1 MKIVSMAMKSNP
13 ILQDKLVKQN
23 EISRQILTR
32 ELEKLEKVEKS
43 DIRMIETAWH
53 RFRSRHKDLEH
64 RAPSF
69 GSNVRSCI
77 LRIKKKKKISLR
89 IIKHIASFSFLM
101 DIFILFEKT
110 LVD

>member
-77 LRIKKKKKISLR
+77 LRIKKKKKNLFKDNKAHSFFFISNGNFYIVR
-89 IIKHIASFSFLM
+89 ENFS
-101 DIFILFEKT
+101 
-110 LVD
+110 

>member
-1 MKIVSMAMKSNP
+1 MAMKSNP
-13 ILQDKLVKQN
+13 ILQDKLAKQN
-23 EISRQILTR
+23 EISHQILTR

-69 GSNVRSCI
+69 GSNVRSWI
-77 LRIKKKKKISLR
+77 LRIKKISLR
-89 IIKHIASFSFLM
+89 MHIASFLFLM

-110 LVD
+110 LIN

>member
-1 MKIVSMAMKSNP
+1 MAMKSNP

-69 GSNVRSCI
+69 GSNVRSCV
-77 LRIKKKKKISLR
+77 LRIKKKNLFKDKKKLHSFFFISN
-89 IIKHIASFSFLM
+89 IISIFLLYRSRKLYL
-101 DIFILFEKT
+101 IRN
-110 LVD
+110 